1 VKRSEVKDV
10 HENSVLKGF
19 KSLSELNGN
28 IVEILSKPEPPDAI
42 ITING
47 QKTWIEITDAFITPE
62 HARSLTSHVAEDK
75 EWIKST
81 PGLINVDDF
90 SETLKGVI
98 KEKYNKDSIQRV
110 YREYGSGILIVGCF
124 SPFHY
129 PIQENLE
136 ELISTIKDIH
146 SSNEQVFNE
155 IYLYDYDY
163 KPVRVV

>member
-1 VKRSEVKDV
+1 MKRSEVKET
-10 HENSVLKGF
+10 HENSVLAGF

-28 IVEILSKPEPPDAI
+28 IVEILDKPEPPDAI

-47 QKTWIEITDAFITPE
+47 KKTWIEITDAFISPE
-62 HARSLTSHVAEDK
+62 HARSITSQVAEDK

-90 SETLKGVI
+90 NETLKGVI
-98 KEKYNKDSIQRV
+98 KAKYDKDSIQRV
-110 YREYGSGILIVGCF
+110 YRKRGAGILIVGCF

-129 PIQENLE
+129 PIEENIE
-136 ELISTIKDIH
+136 ELISTIQDTY
-146 SSNEQVFNE
+146 SSNEPMFNE

-163 KPVRVV
+163 KLVKVV

>member
-1 VKRSEVKDV
+1 MKRREVKDV
-10 HENSVLKGF
+10 HENSVLEGF
-19 KSLSELNGN
+19 KSLSELSGN
-28 IVEILSKPEPPDAI
+28 IVEILNKPEPPDAV

-47 QKTWIEITDAFITPE
+47 KKSWIEITDAFITPE
-62 HARSLTSHVAEDK
+62 HARSLTSKVSEDK

-81 PGLINVDDF
+81 QGLINLDDF
-90 SETLKGVI
+90 NETLKGVI
-98 KEKYNKDSIQRV
+98 KEKYDKDSIQRV
-110 YREYGSGILIVGCF
+110 YRERGSGILIVGCF

-136 ELISTIKDIH
+136 EIISTIKDIY

-163 KPVRVV
+163 KPVKVI

>member
-1 VKRSEVKDV
+1 MKRSEVKDV
-10 HENSVLKGF
+10 HENSILKKF
-19 KSLSELNGN
+19 KSLIELNGN

-81 PGLINVDDF
+81 RDLINVGDF
-90 SETLKGVI
+90 SEILKGVI
-98 KEKYNKDSIQRV
+98 KEKYNKASIQRV

-155 IYLYDYDY
+155 IYFYDYDY

>member
-1 VKRSEVKDV
+1 MIRSEVKDV
-10 HENSVLKGF
+10 HENSVLKEF

-47 QKTWIEITDAFITPE
+47 QKAWIEITDAFITPE
-62 HARSLTSHVAEDK
+62 HARSLTSNVAEDK

-81 PGLINVDDF
+81 PGLNDVDYF
-90 SETLKGVI
+90 NETLKGVI

-110 YREYGSGILIVGCF
+110 YREYGSGVLIVGCF

-136 ELISTIKDIH
+136 EIIGTIKDIYF
-146 SSNEQVFNE
+146 SNEKVFNE

-163 KPVRVV
+163 KLVRVV